1 MKAFKWLFKFTGLS
15 QIQIGVKILILLI
28 LGFILFKSVQGFN
41 FAVDSISTKITHNS
55 KEYKSLLE
63 AKNNLDWAFTKLIVY
78 SDSITIQK
86 TSDSLSFVQQIKQH
100 QTNELQLS
108 KLNKSKSDTLK
119 MYRTNGR
126 ACFIRESYGLFK
138 NKFRDR
144 EIDCREL
151 KLNPPNDE
159 K

>member
-1 MKAFKWLFKFTGLS
+1 MKAFKWLFKFTGLN

-41 FAVDSISTKITHNS
+41 FAVDSISTKITHNN
-55 KEYKSLLE
+55 KEYTSLIE
-63 AKNNLDWAFTKLIVY
+63 AKNKLDSAFTKLIIY
-78 SDSITIQK
+78 SDLITVQK

-100 QTNELQLS
+100 QTNELFLN

-119 MYRTNGR
+119 MYRINGR